1 MRSFRRIAVVT
12 VSAVL
17 LVAGVVLG
25 FMPVKTQLTEIQ
37 PELRLLNVSC
47 GNNFLRA
54 SLPALPGNLVA
65 LPEEPGVYLPR
76 ADYDAHCGAAAG
88 WKRYVAWGLTAL
100 GALGLALTFSA
111 ARTPSGPGSP
121 RPSGPGRSDGPGG
134 SGGPGRPG
142 GPGGS
147 GGRGRSGGGP
157 AEPAASSAE
166 PSAPSEEAG
175 SRHSR
180 HRRRNETAS

>member
-1 MRSFRRIAVVT
+1 MRSFRRIAVVA

-25 FMPVKTQLTEIQ
+25 FMPVRTQLTEIQ

-54 SLPALPGNLVA
+54 SPPELPGNVVA

-76 ADYDAHCGAAAG
+76 ADFNAHCGAAAG
-88 WKRYVAWGLTAL
+88 WKRYVAWGLTAI

-121 RPSGPGRSDGPGG
+121 RPSGPGGSVPGG
-134 SGGPGRPG
+134 SGGPG
-142 GPGGS
+142 GP
-147 GGRGRSGGGP
+147 GRSGDPVEPTDP
-157 AEPAASSAE
+157 AEP
-166 PSAPSEEAG
+166 SEESG
-175 SRHSR
+175 SRHG
-180 HRRRNETAS
+180 RRSEPAS

>member
-17 LVAGVVLG
+17 LVAGVALG
-25 FMPVKTQLTEIQ
+25 FMPVRTQLTEIQ

-47 GNNFLRA
+47 GNNFLQA
-54 SLPALPGNLVA
+54 SLPELPGNLVA

-76 ADYDAHCGAAAG
+76 ADFDAHCGAAAG

-111 ARTPSGPGSP
+111 ARTPNGPGSP
-121 RPSGPGRSDGPGG
+121 RPSG
-134 SGGPGRPG
+134 SGGP
-142 GPGGS
+142 S
-147 GGRGRSGGGP
+147 GGRSGGPDRSGGP
-157 AEPAASSAE
+157 AEPTEPAGSAE
-166 PSAPSEEAG
+166 PSEPVAPSEGSG
-175 SRHSR
+175 SRHS
-180 HRRRNETAS
+180 RRNETAS

>member
-12 VSAVL
+12 ISAVL
-17 LVAGVVLG
+17 LVAGVALG
-25 FMPVKTQLTEIQ
+25 FMPVRTQLTEIQ

-47 GNNFLRA
+47 GNNFLQA
-54 SLPALPGNLVA
+54 SLPELPGNLVA

-76 ADYDAHCGAAAG
+76 ADFDAHCGAAAG

-100 GALGLALTFSA
+100 GALGLALMFSA

-121 RPSGPGRSDGPGG
+121 RPSGSGR

-142 GPGGS
+142 GPADPTDSAG
-147 GGRGRSGGGP
+147 
-157 AEPAASSAE
+157 SAE
-166 PSAPSEEAG
+166 PSEPTAPSEGSG
-175 SRHSR
+175 SRHS
-180 HRRRNETAS
+180 RRNETAS